1 MGKAVHTQLEPVR
14 GRQQLLRAIAGAA
27 WGLLLA
33 SLVGVAVMLVQVL
46 LAPALPLWLPLAIS
60 GGGVVLGFVG
70 GLLYRRR
77 LSDAAAAID
86 SHYALKDRAATA
98 LEFSSKAEL
107 TSAHQLALRDA
118 MSHLQ
123 TVVPGDVVPLQ
134 MPRILPYALAT
145 CAATLVLALVS
156 LLNAPAVA
164 SAPQANE
171 VVLAQAD
178 RAAEELQELEE
189 FAKQEND
196 PELNKLLNELKAALE
211 ELKDPTTDLRGAMA
225 KLSEMQA
232 ALQAEQAK
240 HNVSAIDAN
249 MKALGEALSLAQ
261 PLAEAGQALSSGDY
275 EKAAQQLENL
285 ASPELDRQ
293 SEKATQEKLE
303 AAAKQA
309 ESDGQNALSKAAGE
323 MAQGL
328 GEKSSRFSEGAKKL
342 AGEARKQG
350 KRKKLTDL
358 LMKQSN
364 CLGECKC
371 ECEGE
376 CKTLAKN
383 GKGKGGKK
391 AGTAAS
397 GNEPGEKTPLLG
409 AKRHEKLTGQHSD
422 DGDMETETTHT
433 PEASQQAQREYR
445 ENFAKYKKLQE
456 SVLENEPIP
465 LGHRQ
470 TIRKYFESIRPND
483 AETDQVQERLRTE

>member
-1 MGKAVHTQLEPVR
+1 MGKAVHRQLEPVR

-27 WGLLLA
+27 WGLLVA
-33 SLVGVAVMLVQVL
+33 SLLGAAALLAKAL
-46 LAPALPLWLPLAIS
+46 LAPALPLWLPLAIAAA
-60 GGGVVLGFVG
+60 GVALGFTA

-77 LSDAAAAID
+77 LTEAAAAID
-86 SHYALKDRAATA
+86 SHYELKDRAATA

-107 TSAHQLALRDA
+107 TSAHRLALSDA

-123 TVVPGDVVPLQ
+123 TVVPRDVVPLR
-134 MPRILPYALAT
+134 MPRVLPYALAT
-145 CAATLVLALVS
+145 LAATLVLALVS

-164 SAPQANE
+164 SLPVAND

-178 RAAEELQELEE
+178 RAAEELKELEE
-189 FAKQEND
+189 FAKKEND
-196 PELNKLLNELKAALE
+196 PELNKLLTELKAALD

-249 MKALGEALSLAQ
+249 MKAMGEALSLAQ

-285 ASPELDRQ
+285 ESPELDRQ

-328 GEKSSRFSEGAKKL
+328 GEKSPRFSEGAKKL

-383 GKGKGGKK
+383 SKAKGGKK
-391 AGTAAS
+391 AGTAS

-409 AKRHEKLTGQHSD
+409 AKKHEKLTGQHSD
-422 DGDMETETTHT
+422 DGDVETETTHT

-483 AETDQVQERLRTE
+483 AETDKVQERLAPQE